1 MEYRKLRNKLT
12 HEYPDNEDEIIEG
25 IQLSIDVFDEIMM
38 IVDEIIIYVDKR
50 PMLD

>member
-1 MEYRKLRNKLT
+1 MIKDILKK
-12 HEYPDNEDEIIEG
+12 
-25 IQLSIDVFDEIMM
+25 IDLHRRRAQAALDEIMM